1 MQVTYFLND
10 PMFDLLLCF
19 NIILYLEKVTSYQK
33 FSKNL
38 TPEVQVVL
46 KISEN
51 YIEMLKK

>member
-10 PMFDLLLCF
+10 SMFDLLLCF